1 MPQINFFA
9 TLALSGCI
17 GALSAYLAIRQ
28 GRNPYLWFFIG
39 IFFGLLG
46 ILVMFFAP
54 GKQKPRQT
62 AVPAAP
68 LIEEIL
74 VGPTDKFWY
83 YLDETHEQ
91 KGPMSFSALNKAWK
105 QGTITTQTF
114 VWNEEFSDWKPLKEC
129 IQTRKIIQSA
139 LKT

>member
-46 ILVMFFAP
+46 VLAMFFAP
-54 GKQKPRQT
+54 VKHKPKQ
-62 AVPAAP
+62 AAP
-68 LIEEIL
+68 QPLLLTEEIIA
-74 VGPTDKFWY
+74 GPTDKFWY
-83 YLDETHEQ
+83 YLDSAHAQ
-91 KGPMSFSALNKAWK
+91 KGPMSLSALNKAWK
-105 QGTITTQTF
+105 QGTITAQTF

-129 IQTRKIIQSA
+129 IQTRKITQ
-139 LKT
+139 TT